1 MSSVSS
7 PFGLRPMGTLG
18 GEYTGGFRQYPILS
32 SESTRICYGDIVK
45 LTDGGS
51 TTTIQKDTGTSACTP
66 IGIFLGCRFID
77 VSTKQLTFSQQWSGA
92 AHTEGMA
99 YVADDPNILFA
110 VQADGTVNDDD
121 LGGKYEEGLKT
132 ENVKY
137 FYSKKK
143 EELPT
148 GTCLILVT
156 PDSERTMCTFLGTA
170 GKINENDVDA
180 NAIKKS
186 EIIFLEGYL
195 WDEGDPKK
203 AFDKAINNAN
213 KVAMSLSDQ
222 FCVDRHKPH
231 FLELVKNK
239 LDITFANE
247 QEIMSLIETKS
258 FEDVINFAKEL
269 KKLLVIT
276 RGEKGAVSING
287 NEMTE
292 CGIKKN
298 LKIVDLTGAGDLFAA
313 GFLHGYINKL
323 STKECLEKGTEMS
336 SKVIQQIGARLKI

>member
-1 MSSVSS
+1 MKILGIGNAIVDVICKVDDEFIKKNHSLTKSTMKLVEEKEFKRLLTNLKIEETVS
-7 PFGLRPMGTLG
+7 
-18 GEYTGGFRQYPILS
+18 
-32 SESTRICYGDIVK
+32 
-45 LTDGGS
+45 GGS
-51 TTTIQKDTGTSACTP
+51 VANSIVGLSQLGNNVGF
-66 IGIFLGCRFID
+66 IGKISDDELG
-77 VSTKQLTFSQQWSGA
+77 K
-92 AHTEGMA
+92 
-99 YVADDPNILFA
+99 
-110 VQADGTVNDDD
+110 
-121 LGGKYEEGLKT
+121 KYEDGLKT

-170 GKINENDVDA
+170 GKINESDVDT

-195 WDEGDPKK
+195 WDEGDPRK

-231 FLELVKNK
+231 FLELVKSK

-247 QEIMSLIETKS
+247 QEIMSLINAKNFDE
-258 FEDVINFAKEL
+258 VINFAKEL
-269 KKLLVIT
+269 NKLLVIT
-276 RGEKGAVSING
+276 RGEKGAISING
-287 NEMTE
+287 NEVTE
-292 CGIKKN
+292 CGIKKD

-313 GFLHGYINKL
+313 GFLHGHVNRM
-323 STKECLEKGTEMS
+323 TQKECLEKGTEMS
-336 SKVIQQIGARLKI
+336 SKVIQQIGARI